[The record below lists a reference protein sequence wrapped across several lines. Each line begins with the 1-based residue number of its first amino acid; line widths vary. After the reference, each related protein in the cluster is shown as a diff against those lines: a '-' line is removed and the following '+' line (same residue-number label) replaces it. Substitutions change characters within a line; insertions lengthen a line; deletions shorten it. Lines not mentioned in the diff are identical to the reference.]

1 MSKFKPVN
9 CRSLTDFDVPE
20 EWIENAV
27 RVQERKKPAA
37 LRPHIISTA
46 ASVAVIAAVLLTLL
60 SYSGGNAPLTQPPP
74 LPKNVR
80 ETSMVPS
87 GTADTPR
94 MTTGGTF
101 PTFSELSDSP
111 LAESAAEA
119 SHFQPIAPGVS
130 SHTEPSAQSPAPG
143 DTEPTEQ
150 ASAPDVTEPESP
162 SFVPVTDPIE
172 ETRFPPDVAGD
183 PNATSV
189 FEITPQ
195 PPYEDDVYVVIK
207 PGHMF
212 YDTDEVFLHI
222 INERTGEPLYPMYTE
237 AEKLDLTAGENGER
251 NAVVYTDN
259 RMEKFSF
266 YTFIFYDRSGRSE
279 WYRKRVIRHWIF
291 KLSLED
297 WSWSK

>member
-1 MSKFKPVN
+1 MSKYKPVN
-9 CRSLTDFDVPE
+9 CRSLTEFDVPE
-20 EWIENAV
+20 EWVENAV
-27 RVQERKKPAA
+27 RVQERKKPAV
-37 LRPHIISTA
+37 LRPRIISTA

-60 SYSGGNAPLTQPPP
+60 SYSGGKAPLTQPAPT
-74 LPKNVR
+74 VR
-80 ETSMVPS
+80 EKAEVPS
-87 GTADTPR
+87 ETADVSQG
-94 MTTGGTF
+94 TTGGVF
-101 PTFSELSDSP
+101 PSSSELSDSP

-119 SHFQPIAPGVS
+119 SHFQPIAPRAF
-130 SHTEPSAQSPAPG
+130 SHSEPSAQTVAPG
-143 DTEPTEQ
+143 NTEPTEQ
-150 ASAPDVTEPESP
+150 DSAPDMTEPHEESP

-172 ETRFPPDVAGD
+172 DTRFPPDVAGD
-183 PNATSV
+183 PDVTSV

-237 AEKLDLTAGENGER
+237 AEKLNLTLDENGER

-259 RMEKFSF
+259 RMERFSF

-279 WYRKRVIRHWIF
+279 WYRKRVIRH
-291 KLSLED
+291 
-297 WSWSK
+297 